1 MTILTAHL
9 SEQSRFVES
18 VESML
23 QEYAVQ
29 DTAEEKKLASLVAQI
44 EAKEIERKV
53 LILLYV
59 VQLLLSVIDFS
70 GLCVLECGGKVKTR
84 PRSGKEPGRSNLRI
98 T

>member
-18 VESML
+18 VESAL

-44 EAKEIERKV
+44 EAQEIERKV
-53 LILLYV
+53 LIRLHV
-59 VQLLLSVIDFS
+59 VQLLLFYIIDFT
-70 GLCVLECGGKVKTR
+70 GFCVLECGGKVKTC
-84 PRSGKEPGRSNLRI
+84 PSSGK
-98 T
+98 